1 MREQETPYSEASAT
15 VFRDEAEK
23 VKEVS
28 GQECWARE
36 MRIRC
41 LVRKRT
47 VVPGEYVTAVGPVH
61 EPYGRSLRS

>member
-1 MREQETPYSEASAT
+1 MREQETAYSEGGAT

-28 GQECWARE
+28 KQESWARE
-36 MRIRC
+36 MRITI

-47 VVPGEYVTAVGPVH
+47 VVPGEYLTAVGPVH
-61 EPYGRSLRS
+61 APYGRSLRS

>member
-1 MREQETPYSEASAT
+1 MRDQETAYSEGSAT

-28 GQECWARE
+28 EQESWARG
-36 MRIRC
+36 MRITY